1 MCTPRIR
8 NFCIIAHVDH
18 GKSTLADRF
27 IELTATVAQR
37 DMRELLLDS
46 MEIERERGITIK
58 LQTVRMRY
66 QDENHQPYQ
75 FNLVDTPGHVDFS
88 AEVSRSLA
96 ACDGAILLIDAT
108 QGVQAQTLAN
118 LNLARQQG
126 LTILPVLNK
135 IDSPQANVAQVMQQ
149 LADIPSLDISTV
161 LTVSARTGEGVA
173 AVLRFIA
180 HHFPAPNGF
189 ADAPLRALVFDSH
202 YDPYQGAIMHAR
214 VVDGSIQTGDTLCFM
229 SSGSRF
235 DVTETGAFFPQR
247 QPCSALKNGE
257 VGYLAAGLKDAAAIR
272 VGDTLTLAARPASV
286 PVARYQEMKPM
297 VFSGIYP
304 DADDDLKSLRNAM
317 NKLSL
322 NDAALHMVPD
332 VSASLGAGFRCGF
345 LGMLHMD
352 IVRERLKREYG
363 ISVIAT
369 APSVAYRVTLHNG
382 QSHTIDNPAH
392 FPGEDVLDFVEEPY
406 VICTINTPDAYVG
419 ALMECCTSRRGVFID
434 MQYLD
439 NGSVTLHW
447 ELPLNEM
454 IFGFFDALKSLTQ
467 GYATLDYVLDG
478 YRRSDLVRCDIY
490 LDSQPI
496 DAFSFIIA
504 RHKAW
509 ARATEIV
516 KALKYVIPR
525 KLYPVPAQAKVGHRV
540 IAREDIP
547 PLRKSALAQGFQ
559 GSLSQKQRLIR
570 KQRENKKH
578 NVGFSKRDIPREAFM
593 AILAIDA

>member
-1 MCTPRIR
+1 MCTPQIR

-27 IELTATVAQR
+27 IEMTATVAQR

-58 LQTVRMRY
+58 LQTVCMRY
-66 QDENHQPYQ
+66 RDENGQPYQ

-108 QGVQAQTLAN
+108 QGVQAQTIAN
-118 LNLARQQG
+118 LNLAQQAG

-135 IDSPQANVAQVMQQ
+135 IDSPQANVPQVMQQ
-149 LADIPSLDISTV
+149 LADIPSLDITTV
-161 LTVSARTGEGVA
+161 LSVSARTGEGVA
-173 AVLRFIA
+173 AVLSVVA
-180 HHFPAPNGF
+180 HRFPAPKGIAN
-189 ADAPLRALVFDSH
+189 APLRALVFDSH
-202 YDPYQGAIMHAR
+202 YDPYQGAIMHVR
-214 VVDGSIQTGDTLCFM
+214 VVDGSVQAGSTLCFM
-229 SSGSRF
+229 SSGTCF
-235 DVTETGAFFPQR
+235 DVTETGVFSPQR
-247 QPCSALKNGE
+247 QPRRVLRKGE

-272 VGDTLTLAARPASV
+272 VGDTLTLADRPATE
-286 PVARYQEMKPM
+286 PVARYQEIKPV

-317 NKLSL
+317 NKLAL
-322 NDAALHMVPD
+322 NDAALHMSPD

-369 APSVAYRVTLHNG
+369 APSVEYRVTLHSG
-382 QSHTIDNPAH
+382 QCQTIDNPAH
-392 FPGEDVLDFVEEPY
+392 FPGEETLNFVEEPY
-406 VICTINTPDAYVG
+406 VICTIHSPQRYVG
-419 ALMECCTSRRGVFID
+419 TLMEYGASRRGEFID

-439 NGSVTLHW
+439 NGLVALNWT
-447 ELPLNEM
+447 LPLSEM
-454 IFGFFDALKSLTQ
+454 VFGFFDALKSLTQ

-490 LDSQPI
+490 LDSQLV
-496 DAFSFIIA
+496 DAFSFIIP

-509 ARATEIV
+509 PRATEIV
-516 KALKYVIPR
+516 KTLKYVIPR
-525 KLYPVPAQAKVGHRV
+525 KLYPVPAQAKIGNRV

-578 NVGFSKRDIPREAFM
+578 NTGFSKRDIPREAFM
-593 AILAIDA
+593 AILALDA